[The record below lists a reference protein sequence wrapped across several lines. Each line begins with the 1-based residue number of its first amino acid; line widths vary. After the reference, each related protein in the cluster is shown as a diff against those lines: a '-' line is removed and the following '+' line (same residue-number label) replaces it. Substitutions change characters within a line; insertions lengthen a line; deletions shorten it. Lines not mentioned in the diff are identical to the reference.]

1 MGLLAGVA
9 WSAGQLIPSEQDWG
23 AGLGG
28 DTVGLVLHQARRALA
43 TRDAGSHTVGCQ
55 LPQGD
60 VPVKAGAGTGWATL
74 IKHEAAVQGAAH
86 HCGQS
91 GRQGHRPVSRL
102 RPNPVTLPKPSLS
115 RPEPSVSPPPPA
127 FPGHWLLTTECGAPP
142 GRCHPCTATVAGIG
156 FQSITEAGVSRGTG
170 PASTEV
176 IHAGG
181 KEGVWWHHSMA
192 AAERGRLQHR
202 TPGVG
207 LTSCTVPCCPAWI
220 HLTALGTGPTRPW
233 ALWDL
238 GGEGGPDMTAS
249 TGS

>member
-1 MGLLAGVA
+1 MGHTHQTQSRG
-9 WSAGQLIPSEQDWG
+9 P
-23 AGLGG
+23 GG
-28 DTVGLVLHQARRALA
+28 SPPLQTE
-43 TRDAGSHTVGCQ
+43 
-55 LPQGD
+55 
-60 VPVKAGAGTGWATL
+60 W
-74 IKHEAAVQGAAH
+74 
-86 HCGQS
+86 S

-102 RPNPVTLPKPSLS
+102 PPKPVTLPEPSLS

-127 FPGHWLLTTECGAPP
+127 CPGHCPLTTECGAPP

-156 FQSITEAGVSRGTG
+156 FQSIAEAGVSRGTG

-192 AAERGRLQHR
+192 AAERGRLQHC

-207 LTSCTVPCCPAWI
+207 LTPGTVPCCPAWI
-220 HLTALGTGPTRPW
+220 HLTALGTGPTRSW